1 MKTNYTTLDSGR
13 INSELYARLIRVDV
27 AQGNETSSNYDY
39 VVAVYH
45 DSGKPSNGPVFYISN
60 MHSVEHFSDEQEATQ
75 YFLALM
81 DPEEFGNPKK
91 LLKSGTL
98 KSHNPKKSY
107 HWSPD
112 VEVAKAVA
120 AESFRREVAR

>member
-13 INSELYARLIRVDV
+13 INKEMYARLIRVKV
-27 AQGNETSSNYDY
+27 AQGPQEPDDY
-39 VVAVYH
+39 VVVTYR
-45 DSGKPSNGPVFYISN
+45 DSGKQSDGPTLYVSN
-60 MHSVEHFSDEQEATQ
+60 MDTVEHFSDEQEAAQ

-107 HWSPD
+107 RWSPSVD
-112 VEVAKAVA
+112 VAKAVE

>member
-13 INSELYARLIRVDV
+13 INSEYFARLIRVKV
-27 AQGNETSSNYDY
+27 AQDTAPDY
-39 VVAVYH
+39 VVVVYH
-45 DSGKPSNGPVFYISN
+45 DSGNSGNEPVFYVAQ
-60 MHSVEHFSDEQEATQ
+60 MQSVEHFSDEQDATQ

-91 LLKSGTL
+91 LISHL
-98 KSHNPKKSY
+98 KSHDPSKSY
-107 HWSPD
+107 RWQPNL
-112 VEVAKAVA
+112 EVAKAVE

>member
-13 INSELYARLIRVDV
+13 INSEVYARLIRVNV
-27 AQGNETSSNYDY
+27 AQGSDDY

-60 MHSVEHFSDEQEATQ
+60 MQAVEHFSDEQEATQ

-98 KSHNPKKSY
+98 KSHDPKKSY

-112 VEVAKAVA
+112 VEVAKAVE

>member
-1 MKTNYTTLDSGR
+1 MKTNFTTLDSGR
-13 INSELYARLIRVDV
+13 INSEMYARLIRVNV
-27 AQGNETSSNYDY
+27 AQGSDDY

-112 VEVAKAVA
+112 VEVAKAVE

>member
-13 INSELYARLIRVDV
+13 INSELYARLIRVEV
-27 AQGNETSSNYDY
+27 AQGASPDY
-39 VVAVYH
+39 VVAVYR
-45 DSGKPSNGPVFYISN
+45 DSGKPINGPVFYISQMN
-60 MHSVEHFSDEQEATQ
+60 SVEHFSDEQEATQ

-81 DPEEFGNPKK
+81 DPEEFGDPKK
-91 LLKSGTL
+91 LLKSGAL
-98 KSHNPKKSY
+98 KSHDSKKSY

-112 VEVAKAVA
+112 VEVAKALE

>member
-13 INSELYARLIRVDV
+13 INSDYFARLIRVKV
-27 AQGNETSSNYDY
+27 AQDMAPNY

-45 DSGKPSNGPVFYISN
+45 DSGKPGDGPMFYVSN
-60 MHSVEHFSDEQEATQ
+60 MVTVEHFSDEQDATQ

-81 DPEEFGNPKK
+81 DPEEFGDPKK
-91 LLKSGTL
+91 LISHLKSRD
-98 KSHNPKKSY
+98 SSKSY
-107 HWSPD
+107 RWQPNL
-112 VEVAKAVA
+112 EVAKAVE